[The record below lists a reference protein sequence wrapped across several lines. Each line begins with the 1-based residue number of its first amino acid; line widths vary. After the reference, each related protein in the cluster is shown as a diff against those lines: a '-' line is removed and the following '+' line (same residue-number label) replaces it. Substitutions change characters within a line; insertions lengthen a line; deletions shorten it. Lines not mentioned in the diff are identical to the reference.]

1 MSPEGNARGRAQ
13 LAGFEGRRRKA
24 YKCSMGVW
32 TIGVGHTGPEV
43 HEGLEW
49 DDAQIDAAFELD
61 IAEAMTDL
69 DREYPWWRE
78 MNEPRQWVLIGMCF
92 QLGITKLRKF
102 VNTLGA
108 MKIGQYG
115 FAAVGMENSAWATQ
129 TPKRVA
135 ALAKQMR
142 TGEWS

>member
-1 MSPEGNARGRAQ
+1 LSQGREQ
-13 LAGFEGRRRKA
+13 LAEFEGRRHKA
-24 YKCSMGVW
+24 YKCTQGVW

-49 DDAQIDAAFELD
+49 TDEQIDAAFELD
-61 IAEAMTDL
+61 LAEAMSDL
-69 DREYPWWRE
+69 DATYPWRHG
-78 MNEPRQWVLIGMCF
+78 MNEPRQWVAIGMCF

-102 VNTLGA
+102 VNTMRA
-108 MKIGQYG
+108 MRDGDYAA
-115 FAAVGMENSAWATQ
+115 AAVGMRNSAWASQ

-135 ALAKQMR
+135 RLAKQMS